1 MFFKEYRMRRRFR
14 HLVSF
19 AKTDIINPPA
29 KYGHVFV
36 FGSNLMGDHA
46 GGAAKYAKEK
56 FHAQQGVGQGPTG
69 GAYAI
74 PTVDFNWNPIDIEH
88 IKYFVLNFLREA
100 SANPKVTYHLTPI
113 GCGIAGHKVEDI
125 VPLFIGATKNVIF
138 PRQFLKPLY
147 QLAKGID
154 SGKVIL

>member
-1 MFFKEYRMRRRFR
+1 MFFKEYRMRRTFKPI
-14 HLVSF
+14 LKF
-19 AKTDIINPPA
+19 AKTDIIDPPA

-36 FGSNLMGDHA
+36 FGSNLMGEHV

-56 FHAQQGVGQGPTG
+56 FHAQTGVGEGPTG

-88 IKYFVLNFLREA
+88 IKYFVAKFLNEA
-100 SANPKVTYHLTPI
+100 RANPKVKYHLTPI
-113 GCGIAGHKVEDI
+113 GCGLAGHWVGNI
-125 VPLFIGATKNVIF
+125 APLFIEAPKNVIL

-147 QLAKGID
+147 KKYFG
-154 SGKVIL
+154 